1 VYNQG
6 SGILENCDSQRCMI
20 HYVAGYVTCIYIGHM
35 CTEVQY
41 LNGLL
46 QSLQGWCWGNA
57 FLLKI
62 L

>member
-1 VYNQG
+1 
-6 SGILENCDSQRCMI
+6 MI